1 MSSLS
6 LKKQR
11 NVNSLLSTTL
21 KLLKKTSHV
30 ACKIFFFFLFFS
42 FKVEILSC
50 GIYRFLFF
58 IFFLLLMSVF
68 KSSSVTK
75 LWHFNLCNSSSCAN
89 VVSTSECLF
98 LLRYMVPVSMATA
111 QHSMSLFWEL
121 STIYIKMTPN
131 TP

>member
-11 NVNSLLSTTL
+11 TINSLLSTTL
-21 KLLKKTSHV
+21 KLFKKKTSHV
-30 ACKIFFFFLFFS
+30 ACKIFIYLFFFPLRLKFCLAAFTDFYLF
-42 FKVEILSC
+42 I
-50 GIYRFLFF
+50 
-58 IFFLLLMSVF
+58 LLLMSVF
-68 KSSSVTK
+68 TSSSVTK

>member
-11 NVNSLLSTTL
+11 TVNSLLSTTL
-21 KLLKKTSHV
+21 KLKKKTSHV
-30 ACKIFFFFLFFS
+30 VCKIFSVFP

-50 GIYRFLFF
+50 GIYRFFF
-58 IFFLLLMSVF
+58 IFFLLIMSVF

-89 VVSTSECLF
+89 VVSTSECLL
-98 LLRYMVPVSMATA
+98 LLRYMVPVSMATV